1 MLKLTALITT
11 LALGSSASIAL
22 ASPARTPDHRPGAVV
37 AARIERPVVAAR
49 IERPIVAPR
58 IERGRATWR
67 PAPVVGWRATR
78 DRFETPVFDRGWR
91 AGIAVDDFG
100 PRRYRP
106 TWVALGAPQPLIRGQ
121 ECIEVRD
128 SGTFTQLRLQSDSGF
143 AEVDRVI
150 VQFADGTRQ
159 IADLDRRLDESGEF
173 VELAL
178 DGNNRRIDRIV
189 VTGAARDLQVFAI

>member
-1 MLKLTALITT
+1 MSKLTALITT
-11 LALGSSASIAL
+11 LVLGSSASIAL
-22 ASPARTPDHRPGAVV
+22 ASPARTSDHRPGAVV

-49 IERPIVAPR
+49 FERPVVTAR
-58 IERGRATWR
+58 IEHGPAAWR
-67 PAPVVGWRATR
+67 PAPVVGWRVAR

-106 TWVALGAPQPLIRGQ
+106 TWVALGAPRPLVRGQ

-128 SGTFTQLRLQSDSGF
+128 GGTFTQLRLQSESGF

-150 VQFADGTRQ
+150 VQFADGTSQ
-159 IADLDRRLDESGEF
+159 VADLDRRLDGF
-173 VELAL
+173 VELPL
-178 DGNNRRIDRIV
+178 DGNNRRIDRII